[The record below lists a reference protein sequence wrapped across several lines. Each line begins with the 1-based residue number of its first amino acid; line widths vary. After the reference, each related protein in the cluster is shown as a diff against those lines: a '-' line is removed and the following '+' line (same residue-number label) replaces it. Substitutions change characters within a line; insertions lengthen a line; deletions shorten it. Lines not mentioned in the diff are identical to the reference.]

1 MMFLTRNARLII
13 LNIII
18 PINSCII
25 SSLKDSLISGITD
38 GEDSFT
44 YFLLYNSNNF
54 RFRYIL
60 THKWEANK
68 YVLEHIMNI
77 FSENLA
83 KGVWFLILLI
93 MYENLEQMVQKIVK
107 VYFLILMNLV

>member
-1 MMFLTRNARLII
+1 VFPTRNAIFLIFLSSFNERFLKKN
-13 LNIII
+13 LNTII

-25 SSLKDSLISGITD
+25 PYLKDSWISGITD
-38 GEDSFT
+38 GEGSFT
-44 YFLLYNSNNF
+44 CSLLSNSNNF

-83 KGVWFLILLI
+83 F
-93 MYENLEQMVQKIVK
+93 
-107 VYFLILMNLV
+107 F